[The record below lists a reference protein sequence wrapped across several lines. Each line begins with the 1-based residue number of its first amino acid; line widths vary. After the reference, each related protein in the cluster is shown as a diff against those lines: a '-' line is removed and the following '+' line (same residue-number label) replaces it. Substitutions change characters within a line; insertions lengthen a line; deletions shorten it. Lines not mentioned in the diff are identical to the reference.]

1 MGKLVIF
8 KEESWLPQTS
18 KDDANNQKSDK
29 ARSGLEVEWIN
40 KILNGVTRMVITP
53 VVNVQNIQQLYEEI
67 IEELEVS
74 EPVRHFL
81 EMLELEQVALEEF
94 PLQFTN
100 IKYQLCQVN
109 FKEAKLH
116 GS

>member
-53 VVNVQNIQQLYEEI
+53 VVNVQNIQQLYEEL

-81 EMLELEQVALEEF
+81 ELKQVALEKF
-94 PLQFTN
+94 LLQFTN
-100 IKYQLCQVN
+100 IKYQLN